1 MKFTATLF
9 SMILLLFFF
18 TACENTAQDL
28 FDNFDAFDGK
38 TVHVCRTLKIKILA
52 RTMGGCEGAF
62 DCCNHGEWFIGFTG
76 EKDENRVFLTNKVP
90 GGDECVPD
98 KIGVYKFTDI
108 GRELCVTGTFHKE
121 MDQGSE
127 YTKKSPYII
136 ADKIEFMDESPKL
149 DDGVK
154 VTNEL
159 VLVEEGDF
167 IQGEKTETINLKA
180 FYIQKYEV
188 TVRDFQECINAGICK
203 NSVET
208 KMYETFENFIG
219 CNIGSERD
227 ADNPAN
233 CMSKSGAEAYC
244 AWKNMRLPTANEWE
258 KAARGVDGRKYPW
271 GETYPD
277 CTLTVMNNSVAGCGT
292 YSTFPV
298 GSKPEGASPYGIMD
312 MSGNVSELIENGMVA
327 GGSYGDGR
335 NADGPDRF
343 RSYNQFS
350 AYEPNSI
357 YVGFR
362 CASDTLIF

>member
-136 ADKIEFMDESPKL
+136 AE
-149 DDGVK
+149 
-154 VTNEL
+154 
-159 VLVEEGDF
+159 
-167 IQGEKTETINLKA
+167 
-180 FYIQKYEV
+180 
-188 TVRDFQECINAGICK
+188 
-203 NSVET
+203 
-208 KMYETFENFIG
+208 IG
-219 CNIGSERD
+219 R
-227 ADNPAN
+227 AH
-233 CMSKSGAEAYC
+233 
-244 AWKNMRLPTANEWE
+244 
-258 KAARGVDGRKYPW
+258 V
-271 GETYPD
+271 
-277 CTLTVMNNSVAGCGT
+277 
-292 YSTFPV
+292 
-298 GSKPEGASPYGIMD
+298 
-312 MSGNVSELIENGMVA
+312 
-327 GGSYGDGR
+327 
-335 NADGPDRF
+335 
-343 RSYNQFS
+343 
-350 AYEPNSI
+350 
-357 YVGFR
+357 
-362 CASDTLIF
+362 